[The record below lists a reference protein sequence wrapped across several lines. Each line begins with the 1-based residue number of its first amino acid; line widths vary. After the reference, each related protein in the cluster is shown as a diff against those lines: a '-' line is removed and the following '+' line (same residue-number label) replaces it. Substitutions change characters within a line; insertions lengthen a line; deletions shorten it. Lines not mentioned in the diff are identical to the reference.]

1 MSEARVTPKS
11 IVVRRGQS
19 GALKRVLFERS
30 GNECA
35 FPGCRMPLI
44 TTEGA
49 FIGHICHIEHVSPGS
64 PRYNLGRPRA
74 EWDRL
79 DNFIV
84 LCPTH
89 HAIVDADSYQY
100 SADWLRNAWAEHTR
114 RVESGAAQVA
124 LSRDDV
130 KQLGTVSFPRTL
142 EVWQSNQTND
152 DEEFWQLFFGHNP
165 MVLAQAVPDHI
176 MKIGEK
182 CYLGGKG
189 IDNSGGN
196 ITDYLF
202 ATSSN
207 RNVVIIEIKTPVTPL
222 IGKKYRVNAYAISE
236 ELSGTIVQALSYR
249 DELLKSYYSL
259 TGRPGSVQFD
269 AFDPHCLIIAG
280 NLFLANLNP
289 IERRSFELF
298 RRSNARVQILT
309 YDELFAKAQDLV
321 DLFNQPE

>member
-1 MSEARVTPKS
+1 M
-11 IVVRRGQS
+11 
-19 GALKRVLFERS
+19 
-30 GNECA
+30 
-35 FPGCRMPLI
+35 
-44 TTEGA
+44 
-49 FIGHICHIEHVSPGS
+49 
-64 PRYNLGRPRA
+64 
-74 EWDRL
+74 
-79 DNFIV
+79 
-84 LCPTH
+84 
-89 HAIVDADSYQY
+89 
-100 SADWLRNAWAEHTR
+100 
-114 RVESGAAQVA
+114 ESSAAQAA

-130 KQLGTVSFPRTL
+130 KQLGTVSFPRAL
-142 EVWQSNQTND
+142 EVWQSNRTND

-165 MVLAQAVPDHI
+165 MVLAQAVPDQI

-207 RNVVIIEIKTPVTPL
+207 RNAVIIEIKTPMTPL
-222 IGKKYRVNAYAISE
+222 IGKKYRSNAYAISE
-236 ELSGTIVQALSYR
+236 ELSGSIVQALSYR

-259 TGRPGSVQFD
+259 TGRPGSIQFE

-321 DLFNQPE
+321 DLFGQTV